1 MIQANKKVSTR
12 TSKKEQHQPRDSF
25 PSRYEVATF
34 FGKEQSFG
42 KPVIPCLSVHES
54 DPKYHRHG
62 LCTVLLMLETLKG
75 NITGWCSSDVSYNCG
90 NLFKLSLSQ
99 SLKMGTLC

>member
-75 NITGWCSSDVSYNCG
+75 NITG
-90 NLFKLSLSQ
+90 
-99 SLKMGTLC
+99 